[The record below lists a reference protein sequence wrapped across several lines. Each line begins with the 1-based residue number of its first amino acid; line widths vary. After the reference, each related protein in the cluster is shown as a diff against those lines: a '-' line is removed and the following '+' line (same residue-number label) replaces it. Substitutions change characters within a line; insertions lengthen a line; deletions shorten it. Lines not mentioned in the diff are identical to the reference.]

1 MTASLCDVVAEWSKA
16 SRLGRDPFAG
26 VGSNPI
32 HISGAIL
39 SNGSAPQGPEMRA
52 ALIPVNGHQ
61 RDNFCTRV
69 FIMWLTTRGT

>member
-32 HISGAIL
+32 HISDAVL
-39 SNGSAPQGPEMRA
+39 SKGSAPHGPDMRA
-52 ALIPVNGHQ
+52 PPLSPSLGISVTISAHACSVCG
-61 RDNFCTRV
+61 
-69 FIMWLTTRGT
+69 

>member
-52 ALIPVNGHQ
+52 PPLSP
-61 RDNFCTRV
+61 
-69 FIMWLTTRGT
+69 

>member
-39 SNGSAPQGPEMRA
+39 SKGSAPHGPDMRA
-52 ALIPVNGHQ
+52 PPLSRLWASA
-61 RDNFCTRV
+61 
-69 FIMWLTTRGT
+69 